1 MQGRGAGVAGVVSQ
15 AVDSELRRKIQ
26 ALQQQVSHHHRVGL
40 GFRVRSATTTPCGT
54 AQPPCLPQLQLL
66 DETQKLRLSESHSD
80 IAKSDAA
87 KWEACAV
94 HAQSQAKSLEAAL
107 RDMKGVADQRVRDA
121 VAASELKVA
130 ALEKVV
136 RETREQLQSS
146 VIQAQAATE
155 HAAANQ
161 RAAASLQL
169 RIDELLRSDTAP
181 IIASLQEQL
190 VAAAAKQKQHAD
202 AAVAAQSECARV
214 SRELSSSHAALAVA
228 HADACSNAKLLQD
241 ERDSVRHL
249 RAQLSAAL
257 QRAQNAEAE
266 LESEHAAHGMVE
278 KQLRSQKSKIETTNN
293 INRLNLLIRIAGVS
307 HGVFRC
313 FGTHMLFCRG
323 VQAGGHAEGREA
335 RGSGAGGGHR
345 AVGVQH
351 QCQRRPRFA
360 KQRGSS

>member
-1 MQGRGAGVAGVVSQ
+1 M
-15 AVDSELRRKIQ
+15 
-26 ALQQQVSHHHRVGL
+26 
-40 GFRVRSATTTPCGT
+40 
-54 AQPPCLPQLQLL
+54 
-66 DETQKLRLSESHSD
+66 
-80 IAKSDAA
+80 
-87 KWEACAV
+87 

-146 VIQAQAATE
+146 VIQAQAAAE
-155 HAAANQ
+155 HAAASQ

-190 VAAAAKQKQHAD
+190 AAAAAKQKQLAD
-202 AAVAAQSECARV
+202 AAVTAQSECGRV

-228 HADACSNAKLLQD
+228 HADASSNAKLLQD

-266 LESEHAAHGMVE
+266 LDSEHSAHCMVE
-278 KQLRSQKSKIETTNN
+278 KQLRAQKSKIETTNN
-293 INRLNLLIRIAGVS
+293 INRLNLLIRIAGVAHACCRRAAS
-307 HGVFRC
+307 ALTRC
-313 FGTHMLFCRG
+313 CAEVSKLEDMLKAVKRVEAVREEVIALLVYNISASEG
-323 VQAGGHAEGREA
+323 QDLRSNVEAAEMQKRVRTERMESMKKKVKAEEGKMKQAAETFATTAARLKSKISELEA
-335 RGSGAGGGHR
+335 ALK
-345 AVGVQH
+345 A
-351 QCQRRPRFA
+351 A
-360 KQRGSS
+360 DADI